1 MIEELRECGVINTIK
16 RMRSREKRMPLQ
28 PVEVKEEVV
37 EVEIRRRGL

>member
-16 RMRSREKRMPLQ
+16 RLRNKEKRLPLQ

-37 EVEIRRRGL
+37 EVDIKRRGL